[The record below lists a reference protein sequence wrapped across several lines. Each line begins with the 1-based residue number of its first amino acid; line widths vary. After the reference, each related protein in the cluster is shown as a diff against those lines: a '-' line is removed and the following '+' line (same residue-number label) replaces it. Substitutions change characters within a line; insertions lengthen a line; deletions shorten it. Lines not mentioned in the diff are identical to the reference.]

1 MDANRSKP
9 AQSCN
14 PQVESLQL
22 ALEWLDR
29 QGGQQR
35 NARVLKELIE
45 ATVTALSR
53 GDAPPEKDT
62 TTLRDLLQQLDGDK
76 EGAWSKPFRA
86 KELAT
91 WWAAREEQ
99 LRQICSVRG
108 CSWTPRLLVKTGG
121 GRGLPSRLSFEF
133 HPTGDAE
140 PEPGTTASEANGNL
154 VRYQMDPAKPA
165 LWLRLLVGS
174 RPFPVQ
180 SWRGYVLL
188 GTAALDMVLIGL
200 IWLGMYALWARG
212 QPITTAALAQLGLA
226 LLVTAALW
234 WLSKPVRQLPTQ
246 RVTMAGPSFL
256 ALSELYGQLRT
267 MSAPGRQ
274 LKSREFAVVRH
285 WGICPICSAEVD
297 LDPGRTAFPDRLI
310 GRCHDAPLEHVFS
323 FDPVRLVG
331 EPLRRAARIETCEA
345 SDKQKNGVPPPQP
358 AQSRAGV

>member
-1 MDANRSKP
+1 MDANSSKP
-9 AQSCN
+9 AQTCN
-14 PQVESLQL
+14 AQAESLRH
-22 ALEWLDR
+22 ALVWLDR
-29 QGGQQR
+29 EGGQQR
-35 NARVLKELIE
+35 NVRVLRELIE
-45 ATVTALSR
+45 ATVTALLR

-62 TTLRDLLQQLDGDK
+62 TTLRELLQQIDGGND
-76 EGAWSKPFRA
+76 GTLSKPFRA

-91 WWAAREEQ
+91 WWEARAEQ
-99 LRQICSVRG
+99 LRQVCSAHG
-108 CSWTPRLLVKTGG
+108 CGWAPRLVVKTGG

-133 HPTGDAE
+133 HPTSDAE
-140 PEPGTTASEANGNL
+140 PEVGTTASEANAPV
-154 VRYQMDPAKPA
+154 VRYQMDPARPA

-188 GTAALDMVLIGL
+188 GTAALNMVLIGL
-200 IWLGMYALWARG
+200 IWLGTYASWIRG
-212 QPITTAALAQLGLA
+212 QSITTAVLAQLGLA
-226 LLVTAALW
+226 LLLTAGLW

-246 RVTMAGPSFL
+246 RVTMAGPAFL

-267 MSAPGRQ
+267 MPAPGRQ

-297 LDPGRTAFPDRLI
+297 LDCGGTAFPDRLI

-331 EPLRRAARIETCEA
+331 EPLRR
-345 SDKQKNGVPPPQP
+345 DGL
-358 AQSRAGV
+358 

>member
-1 MDANRSKP
+1 MDANSSKP
-9 AQSCN
+9 AQTSN
-14 PQVESLQL
+14 SQVESLQL

-29 QGGQQR
+29 EGGEQR
-35 NARVLKELIE
+35 NARVLRELIE

-62 TTLRDLLQQLDGDK
+62 TTLRDLLQRLDGDQ
-76 EGAWSKPFRA
+76 GGSWSKPFRA
-86 KELAT
+86 KELAN
-91 WWAAREEQ
+91 WWAARAEQ
-99 LRQICSVRG
+99 LRQVCNVHK
-108 CSWTPRLLVKTGG
+108 CDWTPRLVVKTGG

-133 HPTGDAE
+133 HPTDDTESEA
-140 PEPGTTASEANGNL
+140 GTTVPEAGPTL

-180 SWRGYVLL
+180 SWRGYVLF
-188 GTAALDMVLIGL
+188 GTAALNMALIGL
-200 IWLGMYALWARG
+200 IWLGIYASWTRS
-212 QPITTAALAQLGLA
+212 QPITTAALVQLGIA
-226 LLVTAALW
+226 LLVTTGLW
-234 WLSKPVRQLPTQ
+234 WLSKPVRELPTQ

-267 MSAPGRQ
+267 MPAPGRQ
-274 LKSREFAVVRH
+274 LKSREFAIVRH

-297 LDPGRTAFPDRLI
+297 LDSGGTAFPDRLI

-331 EPLRRAARIETCEA
+331 EPLRRGALSEARDTT
-345 SDKQKNGVPPPQP
+345 DK
-358 AQSRAGV
+358 

>member
-1 MDANRSKP
+1 MDANSSKP
-9 AQSCN
+9 AKTCN
-14 PQVESLQL
+14 SQVESLQL

-29 QGGQQR
+29 EGGQQR
-35 NARVLKELIE
+35 NARVLRELIE
-45 ATVTALSR
+45 VTTTALYR

-62 TTLRDLLQQLDGDK
+62 TTLRDLLQRIDGGG

-86 KELAT
+86 KELGN
-91 WWAAREEQ
+91 WWNARAEQ
-99 LRQICSVRG
+99 LRQVCNVHG
-108 CSWTPRLLVKTGG
+108 CAWTPRLVVKPGG

-133 HPTGDAE
+133 HPTDDTE
-140 PEPGTTASEANGNL
+140 SEAATTVPEASPPL

-188 GTAALDMVLIGL
+188 GTAVLNMVLIGL
-200 IWLGMYALWARG
+200 IWLGIYASWTRS
-212 QPITTAALAQLGLA
+212 QPITTAALAQLGVA
-226 LLVTAALW
+226 LLVTAGLW
-234 WLSKPVRQLPTQ
+234 WLSKPVRRLPTQ
-246 RVTMAGPSFL
+246 RVTIAGPSFL

-267 MSAPGRQ
+267 MPATGRQ

-297 LDPGRTAFPDRLI
+297 LDSGGPAFPDRLI
-310 GRCHDAPLEHVFS
+310 GRCHDAPLEHIFS

-331 EPLRRAARIETCEA
+331 EPLRRGTHFDTNDRQA
-345 SDKQKNGVPPPQP
+345 SKN
-358 AQSRAGV
+358 

>member
-1 MDANRSKP
+1 MDTNRSKP

-14 PQVESLQL
+14 SQVASLQL

-29 QGGQQR
+29 EGGQQR
-35 NARVLKELIE
+35 SARVLRDLIE
-45 ATVTALSR
+45 ATVIALSR

-62 TTLRDLLQQLDGDK
+62 TTLRDLLRLDGDK
-76 EGAWSKPFRA
+76 NETGSKPFRA
-86 KELAT
+86 KELAN
-91 WWAAREEQ
+91 WWDARAEQ
-99 LRQICSVRG
+99 LRQVCSVHG
-108 CSWTPRLLVKTGG
+108 CGWTPRLVVKTGG

-133 HPTGDAE
+133 HPTDDTESEA
-140 PEPGTTASEANGNL
+140 GTTAPETSPTL

-200 IWLGMYALWARG
+200 IWLGTYASWTRD
-212 QPITTAALAQLGLA
+212 QPITTAVLAQLGVA
-226 LLVTAALW
+226 LVVTAGLW

-256 ALSELYGQLRT
+256 AVSDLYGQLRT
-267 MSAPGRQ
+267 MPAPGRQ

-297 LDPGRTAFPDRLI
+297 LDSGGTAFPDRLI

-323 FDPVRLVG
+323 FDPVRLLG
-331 EPLRRAARIETCEA
+331 EPLRRAARAEACEA
-345 SDKQKNGVPPPQP
+345 PGK
-358 AQSRAGV
+358 

>member
-1 MDANRSKP
+1 MRR
-9 AQSCN
+9 
-14 PQVESLQL
+14 

-29 QGGQQR
+29 EGGEQR
-35 NARVLKELIE
+35 NARVLRELIE

-53 GDAPPEKDT
+53 GDTPPEKDT
-62 TTLRDLLQQLDGDK
+62 TTLRDLLQRLDGDQG
-76 EGAWSKPFRA
+76 GAWSKPFRA
-86 KELAT
+86 KELAN
-91 WWAAREEQ
+91 WWDARAEQ
-99 LRQICSVRG
+99 LRQVCSVHG
-108 CSWTPRLLVKTGG
+108 CDWTPRLVVKTGG

-133 HPTGDAE
+133 HPTE
-140 PEPGTTASEANGNL
+140 GTESEAGTMALEASPTL

-200 IWLGMYALWARG
+200 IWLGTYASWTRD
-212 QPITTAALAQLGLA
+212 QPITTAVLAQLGA
-226 LLVTAALW
+226 AVLVTAGLW

-267 MSAPGRQ
+267 MPAPGRQ

-285 WGICPICSAEVD
+285 WGVCPICSAEVD
-297 LDPGRTAFPDRLI
+297 LDSGGTAFPDRLI

-331 EPLRRAARIETCEA
+331 EPLRLRIP
-345 SDKQKNGVPPPQP
+345 D
-358 AQSRAGV
+358 

>member
-9 AQSCN
+9 AQTCN
-14 PQVESLQL
+14 SQVGSLQL

-29 QGGQQR
+29 EGGQQR
-35 NARVLKELIE
+35 HPRVLRELLE
-45 ATVTALSR
+45 ATLTAVSR

-62 TTLRDLLQQLDGDK
+62 TTLRDLLQQLDGDRA
-76 EGAWSKPFRA
+76 GASAKPFRA
-86 KELAT
+86 VELAN
-91 WWAAREEQ
+91 WWSAREEQ
-99 LRQICSVRG
+99 LRQVCSGQG
-108 CSWTPRLLVKTGG
+108 CEWTPRLVVKTGG

-133 HPTGDAE
+133 HPVGEVE
-140 PEPGTTASEANGNL
+140 PEASTTTAEAKALL

-188 GTAALDMVLIGL
+188 GSAALNMVLIGL
-200 IWLGMYALWARG
+200 IWLGMYSSWIRP
-212 QPITTAALAQLGLA
+212 QPITTAALAQLGVA

-234 WLSKPVRQLPTQ
+234 WLSEPVRQLPTQ

-256 ALSELYGQLRT
+256 AFSELYGQLRT
-267 MSAPGRQ
+267 MPAPGRQ

-297 LDPGRTAFPDRLI
+297 LDSGRSAFPDRLI

-331 EPLRRAARIETCEA
+331 QPLRQV
-345 SDKQKNGVPPPQP
+345 SSVGH
-358 AQSRAGV
+358 

>member
-9 AQSCN
+9 AQTCN
-14 PQVESLQL
+14 PQVDSLRLTL
-22 ALEWLDR
+22 AWLER
-29 QGGQQR
+29 EGGQQR
-35 NARVLKELIE
+35 HPRVLRELLE
-45 ATVTALSR
+45 ATLTAVSR
-53 GDAPPEKDT
+53 GDPPPEKDT
-62 TTLRDLLQQLDGDK
+62 TTLRDLLQQLDGDRA
-76 EGAWSKPFRA
+76 GASAKPFRA
-86 KELAT
+86 VELAN
-91 WWAAREEQ
+91 WWSAREEQ
-99 LRQICSVRG
+99 LRQVCSGQG
-108 CSWTPRLLVKTGG
+108 CEWTPRLVVKTGG

-133 HPTGDAE
+133 HPVGDAE
-140 PEPGTTASEANGNL
+140 SEAGSTAAEAKALL

-188 GTAALDMVLIGL
+188 GSAALNMVLIGL
-200 IWLGMYALWARG
+200 IWLGTYASWIRP
-212 QPITTAALAQLGLA
+212 QPITTAGVAQLGVA
-226 LLVTAALW
+226 LLVTAGLW

-246 RVTMAGPSFL
+246 RVTLAGPSFL

-267 MSAPGRQ
+267 MPAPGRQ

-297 LDPGRTAFPDRLI
+297 LESGGSAFPDRLI

-331 EPLRRAARIETCEA
+331 EPLRRGVHHEA
-345 SDKQKNGVPPPQP
+345 SETTDHS
-358 AQSRAGV
+358 AH

>member
-1 MDANRSKP
+1 MDTNRSKP

-29 QGGQQR
+29 EGGQQR
-35 NARVLKELIE
+35 NARVLRQLIE
-45 ATVTALSR
+45 ASVTALSR

-62 TTLRDLLQQLDGDK
+62 TTLRDLLQQLDGDRD
-76 EGAWSKPFRA
+76 GAWSKPFRA
-86 KELAT
+86 KELAN
-91 WWAAREEQ
+91 WWDARAEQ
-99 LRQICSVRG
+99 LRQVCSVRG

-140 PEPGTTASEANGNL
+140 PETGTTASEANANL
-154 VRYQMDPAKPA
+154 RYQMDPAKPA

-188 GTAALDMVLIGL
+188 GTAALNMALIGL
-200 IWLGMYALWARG
+200 IWLGLYASWTQG
-212 QPITTAALAQLGLA
+212 PPITSAALAQLGLA
-226 LLVTAALW
+226 VLVTAVLW

-246 RVTMAGPSFL
+246 RVTLAGPSFL

-267 MSAPGRQ
+267 MPAPGRQ

-297 LDPGRTAFPDRLI
+297 LDSGGTAFPDRLI

-331 EPLRRAARIETCEA
+331 ESLRRGAHSEA
-345 SDKQKNGVPPPQP
+345 YDTTDT
-358 AQSRAGV
+358 

>member
-1 MDANRSKP
+1 METNRSKP

-14 PQVESLQL
+14 SQVESLQL

-29 QGGQQR
+29 EGGQQR
-35 NARVLKELIE
+35 SARALREVIE

-62 TTLRDLLQQLDGDK
+62 TTLRDLLRLDGDK
-76 EGAWSKPFRA
+76 HEAGSKPLRA
-86 KELAT
+86 KELAN
-91 WWAAREEQ
+91 WWDARAEQ
-99 LRQICSVRG
+99 LRQVCSVHG
-108 CSWTPRLLVKTGG
+108 CGWTPRLVVKTGG

-133 HPTGDAE
+133 HPTDDTESEA
-140 PEPGTTASEANGNL
+140 GTTAPEASPTL

-188 GTAALDMVLIGL
+188 GAAALDMVLIGL
-200 IWLGMYALWARG
+200 IWLGTYASWTRD
-212 QPITTAALAQLGLA
+212 QPISTAVLAQLGVA
-226 LLVTAALW
+226 LVVTAGLW

-256 ALSELYGQLRT
+256 AVSELYGQLRT
-267 MSAPGRQ
+267 MPTPGRQ

-297 LDPGRTAFPDRLI
+297 LDSGGTAFPDRLI
-310 GRCHDAPLEHVFS
+310 GRCHDAPLEHIFS
-323 FDPVRLVG
+323 FDPVRLIG
-331 EPLRRAARIETCEA
+331 EPLRRAARAEACEA
-345 SDKQKNGVPPPQP
+345 PGK
-358 AQSRAGV
+358 

>member
-1 MDANRSKP
+1 MDANSSKP
-9 AQSCN
+9 AQTCIS
-14 PQVESLQL
+14 QVESLQL

-29 QGGQQR
+29 EGGQQR
-35 NARVLKELIE
+35 NVRVLRELIE
-45 ATVTALSR
+45 ATSTALSR

-62 TTLRDLLQQLDGDK
+62 MTLRDLLQRLDGDK
-76 EGAWSKPFRA
+76 DGMGAKPFRA

-91 WWAAREEQ
+91 WWEARTEQ
-99 LRQICSVRG
+99 LRQICRTHG
-108 CSWTPRLLVKTGG
+108 CDWMPKLVVKTGG

-133 HPTGDAE
+133 LPTDDTETEA
-140 PEPGTTASEANGNL
+140 GTTPLEAGPSQ

-180 SWRGYVLL
+180 SWRGYLLL

-200 IWLGMYALWARG
+200 IWLATYASWARN
-212 QPITTAALAQLGLA
+212 QPVTTAALAQLGFA
-226 LLVTAALW
+226 LLVTAGLW

-246 RVTMAGPSFL
+246 RVTIAGPQFL

-267 MSAPGRQ
+267 MPAPGRQ

-297 LDPGRTAFPDRLI
+297 LDSGGTAFPDRLI

-331 EPLRRAARIETCEA
+331 EPLRRRGHGA
-345 SDKQKNGVPPPQP
+345 SDWTSEEEARP
-358 AQSRAGV
+358 SS

>member
-1 MDANRSKP
+1 MEANRSKP
-9 AQSCN
+9 TQSCN
-14 PQVESLQL
+14 PQVECLQL

-29 QGGQQR
+29 EGGQQR
-35 NARVLKELIE
+35 NARVLRQLIE
-45 ATVTALSR
+45 ATVTAVSR

-62 TTLRDLLQQLDGDK
+62 TTLRDLLQQLDGGRD
-76 EGAWSKPFRA
+76 GAWSKPFRA

-91 WWAAREEQ
+91 WWDARAEQ
-99 LRQICSVRG
+99 LRQVCSVRG
-108 CSWTPRLLVKTGG
+108 CSWTPSLVVKTGG

-140 PEPGTTASEANGNL
+140 PGSGTTESAANATL

-188 GTAALDMVLIGL
+188 GTAALDMALIGL
-200 IWLGMYALWARG
+200 IWLGVYASWTAG
-212 QPITTAALAQLGLA
+212 QAITTAVLGQLGLA

-246 RVTMAGPSFL
+246 RVTLAGSSFL

-267 MSAPGRQ
+267 MPAPGRQ
-274 LKSREFAVVRH
+274 LKSRDFAVVRH
-285 WGICPICSAEVD
+285 WGVCPICSAEVD
-297 LDPGRTAFPDRLI
+297 LDSGRRAFPDRLI
-310 GRCHDAPLEHVFS
+310 GRCHDAPFEHVFS
-323 FDPVRLVG
+323 FDPVRLIG
-331 EPLRRAARIETCEA
+331 EPLRRAARAEVCEVTG
-345 SDKQKNGVPPPQP
+345 K
-358 AQSRAGV
+358 

>member
-1 MDANRSKP
+1 MDANSSKP
-9 AQSCN
+9 AQTCIS
-14 PQVESLQL
+14 QAESLQL

-29 QGGQQR
+29 EGGQQR
-35 NARVLKELIE
+35 NVRVLRELIE

-53 GDAPPEKDT
+53 GGAPPEKDT
-62 TTLRDLLQQLDGDK
+62 TTLRDLLQRIEGDQD
-76 EGAWSKPFRA
+76 GAWSKPFRA
-86 KELAT
+86 KELAI
-91 WWAAREEQ
+91 WWEARAEQ
-99 LRQICSVRG
+99 LRQVCSVHG
-108 CSWTPRLLVKTGG
+108 CDWMPRLVVKTGG
-121 GRGLPSRLSFEF
+121 GRGLPSRLLFEF
-133 HPTGDAE
+133 HRTGDAE
-140 PEPGTTASEANGNL
+140 PEAATTAPEASPTL

-188 GTAALDMVLIGL
+188 GSAALNMVLIGL
-200 IWLGMYALWARG
+200 IWLGTYALWTRG
-212 QPITTAALAQLGLA
+212 QPITTAALAQLGVA
-226 LLVTAALW
+226 LLVTAGLW

-267 MSAPGRQ
+267 MPAPGRQ

-297 LDPGRTAFPDRLI
+297 LDSGGSAFPDRLI

-331 EPLRRAARIETCEA
+331 EPLRRGAHSGTCGTTG
-345 SDKQKNGVPPPQP
+345 K
-358 AQSRAGV
+358 